1 MKVNRGN
8 QMVREDNNNNNN
20 NNNGVKTMEEKVN
33 NTISFNDIKTPTSVE
48 EFRENLTKYYVSIKN
63 KVYIQPLGYVD
74 VDKLDS
80 MEDVVKMV
88 EDKGYDIHSIQ
99 LTPSVIQTTKW
110 EDWVEELTDREEFFT
125 KGMDWV
131 CVNWWLNDNNNII
144 FEFDKDNPNSFSNF
158 TKLNSKYQKDIYW
171 KNFFGEDCW
180 DDNDNFR
187 DFYIKTLGSYSGF
200 VGDGDGGNYE
210 EGEKVTYDVMVERY
224 GDDTISNLNL

>member
-1 MKVNRGN
+1 MTKNI
-8 QMVREDNNNNNN
+8 E
-20 NNNGVKTMEEKVN
+20 TKVN
-33 NTISFNDIKTPTSVE
+33 NKNNGENKMSSTISFNDIKTPTSVE
-48 EFRENLTKYYVSIKN
+48 EFRENLSKYYVSGFNGK

-110 EDWVEELTDREEFFT
+110 EDWVEELTDREEFFQ
-125 KGMDWV
+125 KGMDWI

-144 FEFDKDNPNSFSNF
+144 FEFDKDNPNSFENF
-158 TKLNSKYQKDIYW
+158 TKLNSKYQPNIYW

-180 DDNDNFR
+180 DDNDLFR

-200 VGDGDGGNYE
+200 VGDGGNYDVIV
-210 EGEKVTYDVMVERY
+210 EKY
-224 GDDTISNLNL
+224 GDDKISNLNLGVV

>member
-20 NNNGVKTMEEKVN
+20 NNNGVKTMEDKVN
-33 NTISFNDIKTPTSVE
+33 KTISFNDIKTPTSVE

-80 MEDVVKMV
+80 MEDVIEMV
-88 EDKGYDIHSIQ
+88 EDKGRDMFSIQ

-110 EDWVEELTDREEFFT
+110 EDWVEKLTHRDGFFK
-125 KGMDWV
+125 KGMDWI

-144 FEFDKDNPNSFSNF
+144 FEFDKDNTKSFSNF
-158 TKLNSKYQKDIYW
+158 TKLNSKYQPNLYW
-171 KNFFGEDCW
+171 KNYYGKDLC

-187 DFYIKTLGSYSGF
+187 DYYIKTLGEYSGF
-200 VGDGDGGNYE
+200 IGEEDGGY
-210 EGEKVTYDVMVERY
+210 GFMVEKY
-224 GDDTISNLNL
+224 GDDTISNLSVEGK